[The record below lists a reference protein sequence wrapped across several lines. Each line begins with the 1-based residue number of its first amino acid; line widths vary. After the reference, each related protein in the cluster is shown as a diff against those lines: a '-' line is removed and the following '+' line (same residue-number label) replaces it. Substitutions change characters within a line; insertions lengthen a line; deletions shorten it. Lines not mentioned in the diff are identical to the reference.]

1 MTTTAPP
8 GTKQRLSGML
18 YDELRTRIITG
29 HYPQGHRLIENE
41 IAEEMRVSRI
51 PVREA
56 LPRLATD
63 GFVQHLPRRG
73 AQVTVWNSALVDE
86 LFDARLALEVR
97 AALLAARRAPHDA
110 AVRDQLDTQV
120 RATREAMRSPRS
132 LEFAT
137 THAQLHQSL
146 VDVAGNGILSS
157 LMQAV
162 AGRLTWM
169 FHLTG
174 QNDQSLACAEH
185 ETIVDAIYSGN
196 ERLAESRVYAHIEAG
211 RAPGMAAIHTTVA
224 P

>member
-1 MTTTAPP
+1 MTTTSPP

-18 YDELRTRIITG
+18 YDELRSRIIAG

-41 IAEEMRVSRI
+41 IAEEMQVSRI

-97 AALLAARRAPHDA
+97 AAILAARRAQHDA
-110 AVRDQLDTQV
+110 AIRDQLDTQV
-120 RATREAMRSPRS
+120 RATREAMRSPQS

-137 THAQLHQSL
+137 THAQLHQTL
-146 VDVAGNGILSS
+146 VDIADNGILSS

-169 FHLTG
+169 FHLTS

-185 ETIVDAIYSGN
+185 ETIVDAICSGN

-211 RAPGMAAIHTTVA
+211 RAPGMAAIHA
-224 P
+224 SA